1 MRRLVILRL
10 GAAATLLGAAAL
22 AQSRPGAP
30 PAVTVVR
37 VQRASAARA
46 RVTLA
51 AHVPVIARCLADAR
65 AADPAPLTRVRFI
78 DATLALDR
86 QGAAVSVQFVPPLLS
101 RGLSACLAESLLNWS
116 QGAPAG
122 PGAVVLLR
130 IAGAPAR

>member
-1 MRRLVILRL
+1 M
-10 GAAATLLGAAAL
+10 AAALLGAGAL

-30 PAVTVVR
+30 PAVAVVR
-37 VQRASAARA
+37 VQHASAARA
-46 RVTLA
+46 RVALA

-65 AADPAPLTRVRFI
+65 AADPAPLAQVRFI

-86 QGAAVSVQFVPPLLS
+86 AGAAVSVQFVPALLS
-101 RGLSACLAESLLNWS
+101 RGLSACLAESLLSWA

-130 IAGAPAR
+130 IASVPPVR